1 MTTGTKWKYPQ
12 LYFTV
17 RMVLVLLVRWLQSL
31 NMQITF
37 SKSEIAW
44 QIFEGR
50 WSAVRTLQPFCT
62 VWRYHPVEGVACR
75 LTTSIF
81 STTWLPSIMV
91 LKLHVFRGIIF
102 TCTWESSLHFN
113 TMSLP
118 FVLVFQR
125 SQVKKKKAL
134 VPMVR
139 LEQQSCL
146 NLQKLFLCIEVLIK
160 WDKAGF
166 KILHILLPG
175 RSRHSS
181 FEISKLGFLC
191 IVFNQ
196 MSTYLMREDKQRA
209 RYFTNWGHVAAIW
222 RKVTINYIRKQST
235 HFSKRPFL

>member
-1 MTTGTKWKYPQ
+1 MLDKNIIAWWYTKLTLSSTPRKHLTFYIKDATVLTTGTKWKYPQ

-17 RMVLVLLVRWLQSL
+17 RMVLVVPVRWLQSL
-31 NMQITF
+31 NMQNTF

-44 QIFEGR
+44 QIFDGR

-75 LTTSIF
+75 LSTSIF

-125 SQVKKKKAL
+125 PQVK
-134 VPMVR
+134 
-139 LEQQSCL
+139 
-146 NLQKLFLCIEVLIK
+146 
-160 WDKAGF
+160 
-166 KILHILLPG
+166 
-175 RSRHSS
+175 
-181 FEISKLGFLC
+181 
-191 IVFNQ
+191 
-196 MSTYLMREDKQRA
+196 
-209 RYFTNWGHVAAIW
+209 
-222 RKVTINYIRKQST
+222 
-235 HFSKRPFL
+235 